1 MESSMLAI
9 MRSAVPVIIVGIIL
23 WSIALVVSIVVS
35 ALAKVI
41 ITCMV
46 GITLGLI
53 GIRYTRRRAD
63 REGS

>member
-1 MESSMLAI
+1 MLAI
-9 MRSAVPVIIVGIIL
+9 MRSAIPVIIVGIIL
-23 WSIALVVSIVVS
+23 WSIALVVSILVS

-46 GITLGLI
+46 GITLGLL

-63 REGS
+63 REGD

>member
-1 MESSMLAI
+1 MLAI
-9 MRSAVPVIIVGIIL
+9 MRSAIPVIIVGIIL
-23 WSIALVVSIVVS
+23 WSIALVVSILVS

-46 GITLGLI
+46 GITLGLL

-63 REGS
+63 REED